1 MVQELQQP
9 TDYDEIL
16 QSSLPVG
23 NIIFYLLRS
32 HSLPIFACIVI
43 FFASEWH
50 EPSKKGG
57 QMSLVFQTL
66 AQRYQ
71 EKLVFALLDAES
83 LPTVSAKLRI
93 SVVPT
98 FIGIRNGAVV
108 WKLEG
113 ANPPELGKLVKRFAE
128 NPDDFSPMVV
138 TPAPVDV
145 NDRLRALVSSAP
157 VMLFMKGNPDA
168 AKCGFSR
175 KTVEILRQNDIPFS
189 SFDILSDEEVRS
201 GLKKLFDWPTFPQ
214 LYINGQF
221 VAGYDILN
229 EMNAAQDGG
238 VSMKKE
244 FGIEHLSAAAASA
257 KSSTAPAD
265 RPLTDEQVTRIRL
278 LINQGPIMLFMKGT
292 PDEPRC
298 GFSRS
303 AVKLFRDEDIPF
315 ESFDIL
321 SDNEV
326 REGLKKFSDWPSYP
340 QIYYRGALIGGL
352 DILKEMKEESGS
364 LKEHFPN

>member
-1 MVQELQQP
+1 
-9 TDYDEIL
+9 
-16 QSSLPVG
+16 
-23 NIIFYLLRS
+23 
-32 HSLPIFACIVI
+32 
-43 FFASEWH
+43 
-50 EPSKKGG
+50 
-57 QMSLVFQTL
+57 MSLVFQTL

-83 LPTVSAKLRI
+83 LPSVSSKLRI

-98 FIGIRNGAVV
+98 FLGIRNGDVV

-113 ANPPELGKLVKRFAE
+113 ANPPELGKLTKRFAE
-128 NPDDFSPMVV
+128 NPNDFSPLEV
-138 TPAPVDV
+138 TPAPVDL
-145 NDRLRALVSSAP
+145 NERLRSLVSSAP
-157 VMLFMKGNPDA
+157 VMLFMKGTPDA
-168 AKCGFSR
+168 VRCGFSR

-189 SFDILSDEEVRS
+189 SFDILSDDEVRS

-214 LYINGQF
+214 LYVNGQF

-229 EMNAAQDGG
+229 EMNSAQDGG
-238 VSMKKE
+238 ASLKKE
-244 FGIEHLSAAAASA
+244 LGIEHLSAAAIAST
-257 KSSTAPAD
+257 KDSTPMSD
-265 RPLTDEQVTRIRL
+265 QPLSEDQLNRFRL
-278 LINQGPIMLFMKGT
+278 LINQAPIMLFMKGT

-303 AVKLFRDEDIPF
+303 TVKLLRDEEIPF
-315 ESFDIL
+315 ESFDVL

-340 QIYYRGALIGGL
+340 QVYYRGALIGGL